1 MRRAA
6 AIVALAVAA
15 PIACDSG
22 SDDKRRDSGQRARQR
37 AASHER
43 AVRDWSR
50 ALNAEM
56 YERAADFFILGVIV
70 DQGRAIQL
78 ITRAQILDFN
88 QGLPCKADVTR
99 VVEEKRDT
107 LASFRLKRGPGGRCH
122 GTVRVRFT
130 FYGGKFSQWRQLPE
144 QPAPSGNPA

>member
-6 AIVALAVAA
+6 AIAALAVAA
-15 PIACDSG
+15 PIGCDSG
-22 SDDKRRDSGQRARQR
+22 SDGERKDPGHRARER

-56 YERAADFFILGVIV
+56 YGRAAGFFIRGVII
-70 DQGRAIQL
+70 DQGREIQL

-107 LASFRLKRGPGGRCH
+107 LAYFRLKRGPGGPCH
-122 GTVRVRFT
+122 GRARVRFT

-144 QPAPSGNPA
+144 QPAPPGNPA

>member
-15 PIACDSG
+15 PTGCDSR
-22 SDDKRRDSGQRARQR
+22 SDGAHKDPAHRAHER

-56 YERAADFFILGVIV
+56 YEQAADFFIRGVII
-70 DQGRAIQL
+70 DQGQEIQL

-107 LASFRLKRGPGGRCH
+107 LAYFRLKRGPGGPCH
-122 GTVRVRFT
+122 GVVRVRFT
-130 FYGGKFSQWRQLPE
+130 IHGGKFSQFRQLPGQSE
-144 QPAPSGNPA
+144 PPGNPA

>member
-1 MRRAA
+1 MRRVA
-6 AIVALAVAA
+6 AILALAVAA
-15 PIACDSG
+15 PIGCDSG
-22 SDDKRRDSGQRARQR
+22 SDDKRRDAEKRARER
-37 AASHER
+37 AAAHER
-43 AVRDWSR
+43 AVRSWSR
-50 ALNAEM
+50 ALNAER
-56 YERAADFFILGVIV
+56 YERAADFFLRGVII

-107 LASFRLKRGPGGRCH
+107 LAYFRLKRGPGGPCH
-122 GTVRVRFT
+122 GRARVRFT

-144 QPAPSGNPA
+144 PAAPSGNPA